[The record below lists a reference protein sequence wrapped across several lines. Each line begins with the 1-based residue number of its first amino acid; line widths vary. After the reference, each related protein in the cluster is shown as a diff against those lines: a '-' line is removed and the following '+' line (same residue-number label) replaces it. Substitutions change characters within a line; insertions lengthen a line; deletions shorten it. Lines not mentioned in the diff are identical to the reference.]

1 MSNFQRRPL
10 PSRYR
15 LWNRV
20 LLERCIL
27 ELPSSEVSYLSVT
40 PRVLAAALDEAE
52 QAVKPTEEARDDFVG
67 AVSFTYRTLVLPAR
81 ERLQIL
87 GRIDED
93 GLPACTAFL
102 ALSVLAA
109 YEMHADEDVG
119 PNAYYWRLADLLGCD
134 VVGIHPRG
142 FEPAAFSSLWESL
155 AEWLAGSAG
164 RRLAMP
170 GPDVGLRRYVALP
183 LTHVPLRRMDIEKL
197 PEFFAWA
204 GYEPGA
210 RVSAGA
216 LEPSFIRWAE
226 SRSVLSR
233 AGATAVRDQRRP
245 SVVAQVAQELE
256 AWDGSATDALGRR
269 TAPVHILLD
278 VVRRQPD
285 LYYLPR
291 RPAMFPA
298 VFDDG
303 VHVFE
308 SGDEGWYDPVRLPP
322 EDGGDL
328 ARGFAWEVHI
338 GGARV
343 ALQRPGA
350 SAIALV
356 PSRDY
361 TGFLSHR
368 GVLRGVA
375 CSALCREDLAEAAG
389 EYLSDISNRR
399 CIPVNHPAVPIG
411 WRLFT
416 GVVAHEAAATVP
428 SELDALSV
436 ESLVD
441 IVSVG
446 GVRLGRRSTW
456 LAGAPPHLMISGW
469 DGGLNVTIDGVAAE
483 TGADGEL
490 RDEGLLARPG
500 VHLLRVGPL
509 RRRIEIVEPA
519 VRWSKCRPLAP
530 NEPAK
535 AHQVVTLPPGS
546 WSVIG
551 ARPGEVAR
559 PHTESSRGGL
569 ARCAFEPVWAISV
582 GPGRRSAV
590 LGLTKHPLPPTTV
603 GSVPTGRRQAAAVA
617 WASLVYEAAVRRG
630 LLGSMFN
637 DAEAEAIRR
646 VWYAYFRAARQ
657 LKRQW
662 RSRYR

>member
-1 MSNFQRRPL
+1 MSNPQPYHL

-27 ELPSSEVSYLSVT
+27 ELPSSDIAYLSVT
-40 PRVLAAALDEAE
+40 PRVLTAALEEAE

-67 AVSFTYRTLVLPAR
+67 AVSLIYRTHVLPAQG
-81 ERLQIL
+81 RLQIL

-93 GLPACTAFL
+93 GFPACTGFL

-109 YEMHADEDVG
+109 YEMRADEDVG

-142 FEPAAFSSLWESL
+142 FDAAAFSNLWEFLAAWL
-155 AEWLAGSAG
+155 AESSG

-197 PEFFAWA
+197 PEFFAWT

-210 RVSAGA
+210 RVAASD
-216 LEPSFIRWAE
+216 LEPSFIQWVE

-233 AGATAVRDQRRP
+233 AGTAAVRDQRRL

-256 AWDGSATDALGRR
+256 AWDGSTTDALGRR
-269 TAPVHILLD
+269 SAPVHVLLD
-278 VVRRQPD
+278 IVRRQPE

-291 RPAMFPA
+291 RPANFPA

-308 SGDEGWYDPVRLPP
+308 SGEEGWYDPVRLPP

-328 ARGFAWEVHI
+328 THGFSWEVYA
-338 GGARV
+338 GDTRV
-343 ALQRPGA
+343 ALQRAGA
-350 SAIALV
+350 STIALV

-368 GVLRGVA
+368 GLLRGVA
-375 CSALCREDLAEAAG
+375 CSALCREDLAEKA
-389 EYLSDISNRR
+389 EQYLSSISNRR
-399 CIPVNHPAVPIG
+399 CIPVSHPAVPIG

-416 GVVAHEAAATVP
+416 GVVAHQAATVP
-428 SELDALSV
+428 SGLDALTV

-441 IVSVG
+441 IISVG
-446 GVRLGRRSTW
+446 GVRLGRRSAW
-456 LAGAPPHLMISGW
+456 LAGAPPRIMVSGP
-469 DGGLNVTIDGVAAE
+469 DEGLSVTVDGVTAE

-490 RDEGLLARPG
+490 RDDGLFARPG
-500 VHLLRVGPL
+500 VHIVRVGSL
-509 RRRIEIVEPA
+509 RRRIELVEPA
-519 VRWSKCRPLAP
+519 IPWSKMRPLASY
-530 NEPAK
+530 NSAN
-535 AHQVVTLPPGS
+535 AYQAVTLPPGS

-551 ARPGEVAR
+551 ARAGEVTR
-559 PHTESSRGGL
+559 PHAQSSRGSL
-569 ARCAFEPVWAISV
+569 VRCSFEPIWAISV

-590 LGLTKHPLPPTTV
+590 LGLTRHPPPPEVV
-603 GSVPTGRRQAAAVA
+603 GSVRTRRRQTAAVV

-630 LLGSMFN
+630 RLGSMF
-637 DAEAEAIRR
+637 DDAQAEALRP
-646 VWYAYFRAARQ
+646 VWLAYFQAARQ

-662 RSRYR
+662 RSRRR